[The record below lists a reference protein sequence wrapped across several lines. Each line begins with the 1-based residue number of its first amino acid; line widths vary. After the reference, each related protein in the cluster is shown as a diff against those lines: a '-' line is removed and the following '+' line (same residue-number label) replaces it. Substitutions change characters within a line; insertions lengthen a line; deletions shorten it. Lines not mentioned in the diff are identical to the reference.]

1 MGAEYEGDGRD
12 EGGGGRDQ
20 GLGTEDRGEE
30 EGGDK
35 CVEGRDLGWAM

>member
-12 EGGGGRDQ
+12 KVRGGGDQ
-20 GLGTEDRGEE
+20 GLCTEDGGEE
-30 EGGDK
+30 EGGDE

>member
-12 EGGGGRDQ
+12 IGRGGRDQ

-30 EGGDK
+30 ERGDE
-35 CVEGRDLGWAM
+35 CVEGRDLGWAV